1 MGATGSRRSLSFII
15 YHCPACFADR
25 IGEMKRGPW
34 RAWPDDR
41 PDDGRYVECTGC
53 GSQVHPCNV
62 TGSVTATAFSTR
74 IFCGARSLIASV
86 LAAGTDGDEPL
97 AEELTETAIDA
108 VETVAPLRYS
118 PHQLVEDVADP
129 ALATRLRGD
138 LILLAEQLTPQGVEA
153 LLRQARRVAIASGG
167 PTDEQCR
174 VIEHAE
180 RYLGFDLQR
189 SAAPQPLDR

>member
-1 MGATGSRRSLSFII
+1 MGAIGSRRSLSFII

-86 LAAGTDGDEPL
+86 LVAGADGNEPP
-97 AEELTETAIDA
+97 AEGLIEIAIDA

-118 PHQLVEDVADP
+118 RGQLMEDLADP
-129 ALATRLRGD
+129 TLATRLRGD
-138 LILLAEQLTPQGVEA
+138 LILLAEQLRPQGVEA
-153 LLRQARRVAIASGG
+153 LLRQARRVAMASGG
-167 PTDEQCR
+167 PTDEQR
-174 VIEHAE
+174 TVIEDAE
-180 RYLGFDLQR
+180 RYLGYDLRR
-189 SAAPQPLDR
+189 SAAPPPLDR